1 MPAVKTVSIKQVA
14 GGLVLWGAVF
24 WLTACNGLLVVRPV
38 ESPTPTPTATT
49 AADPLAVTAA
59 TTPTATQRGQ
69 TGTFA
74 PQPPTRIVAPAI
86 NLDAPVVTMDWRT
99 EIQGDQTAS
108 VWNVPQNEAGWHL
121 NSARPGQDGN
131 VVISGHNNSMGGH
144 VFGRLDELAEGDT
157 VTLWVDDTAYTY
169 YISRR
174 ETIRTVAAGPE
185 MLNKLQQLA
194 GPASTEQLTLITCWP
209 NWTNTHRLILVAE
222 PG

>member
-1 MPAVKTVSIKQVA
+1 MPTLQMVLRIAGWLGLSAGSIA
-14 GGLVLWGAVF
+14 
-24 WLTACNGLLVVRPV
+24 LTACSGLLVVKPV
-38 ESPTPTPTATT
+38 ETPAPTPVMETATPSQVEVGPPPSASDIPAPTA
-49 AADPLAVTAA
+49 
-59 TTPTATQRGQ
+59 
-69 TGTFA
+69 
-74 PQPPTRIVAPAI
+74 PTRIVAPAI

-99 EIQGDQTAS
+99 EIQGEQATS
-108 VWNVPQNEAGWHL
+108 VWNVPENEAGWHL
-121 NSARPGQDGN
+121 NSTRPGQGGN

-144 VFGRLDELAEGDT
+144 VFGRLDELTEGDT
-157 VTLWVDDTAYTY
+157 VTLWADETAYTY

-174 ETIRTVAAGPE
+174 DTIRTFAAGPE